1 MVVIF
6 KYLEDTIDPMGSGSG
21 DACELNA
28 DGLFTVKKTKK
39 KEEDNLKDA
48 I

>member
-6 KYLEDTIDPMGSGSG
+6 KYLEDTIDTMGCGCG
-21 DACELNA
+21 DACELNT

-39 KEEDNLKDA
+39 KEEDKLKDT